1 MAPQIAIAK
10 LSHIR
15 NSDQLFD
22 YNGPI
27 KSSGPTPESFQLFH
41 FPRLY

>member
-1 MAPQIAIAK
+1 MSMAPQIAIAK

-27 KSSGPTPESFQLFH
+27 KSYGPPESFQL
-41 FPRLY
+41 